1 MGQKQAAKKQNAPG
15 SRLNRYSQEYK
26 DQLARKAIAL
36 GKGGQAQVARETG
49 ITEASIS
56 VWALDYKKR
65 HGQAPASSR
74 DTLVSSR
81 RSAAPASSGNGSPP
95 QLPPFLQGLE
105 EYIAQIVDARVEET
119 VKRILR
125 TTSLME
131 LMKQ

>member
-1 MGQKQAAKKQNAPG
+1 MGQKQAAKKQTAPG
-15 SRLNRYSQEYK
+15 SRQNRFAQEYK
-26 DQLARKAIAL
+26 DQLARKAIAI

-56 VWALDYKKR
+56 VWTLDYKKR
-65 HGQAPASSR
+65 HGAASSR

-81 RSAAPASSGNGSPP
+81 RSAPTSSNGSPTAP